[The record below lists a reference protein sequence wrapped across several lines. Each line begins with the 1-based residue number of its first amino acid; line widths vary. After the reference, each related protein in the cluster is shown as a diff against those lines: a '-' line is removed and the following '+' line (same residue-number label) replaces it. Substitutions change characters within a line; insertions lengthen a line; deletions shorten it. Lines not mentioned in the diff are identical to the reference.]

1 MNTSNVTIED
11 VMFALDTNKISVWQ
25 EEGDDSAKCQIGG
38 FWFYFTHIEE
48 DTCLEDFA
56 TDELAEMIANVIND
70 GEGNGLGD
78 GEDDYYKN
86 IIKQIA
92 DNKS

>member
-1 MNTSNVTIED
+1 MNIPNVTVED
-11 VMFALDTNKISVWQ
+11 VMFALDTKKISVWQ
-25 EEGDDSAKCQIGG
+25 EDADDSVKCQIGYL
-38 FWFYFTHIEE
+38 WFYFTHIEE

-86 IIKQIA
+86 IIKKKKK
-92 DNKS
+92 NKS